1 MLPAERLRDK
11 LLTIEGKGYG
21 AYKALTGAYRFPRH
35 VLYVDHVQPDP
46 FAPPSLLRVRVDM
59 AEAQLPPDLWATRVR
74 RVALEDF
81 LARRMAEALRAHVR
95 PRRGAGRSGQVTVD
109 AGGQEILERTAVR
122 LTEEYVEVRLAAAL
136 PAEGRRPLPK
146 DATALFFDELP
157 RALEAALSWSR
168 LDGAAARRHVEV
180 AEDHAAL
187 QAALRDHGLVAFVA
201 EGAILP
207 RESGVSELPLSAH
220 RAVPFRAPEGLRVT
234 LHAPNRGPVT
244 GMGIPRGITL
254 VVGGGFHGKSTL
266 LRALVRGVY
275 PHVPGDGREYVVTLP
290 EAVKIRAED
299 GRRIARVDISPF
311 IGTLPGGVETTA
323 FSTDNASGST
333 SQAANIMEALEVGAQ
348 VLLMD
353 EDTCATNFMIRD
365 ELMQRLVPKAL
376 EPITPFVDQVRH
388 LRDALGV
395 STILV
400 IGGSGDYLG
409 VADTVILMD
418 HFVPRVVTA
427 EAHRLAAEH
436 RDRRTPEGRPFGPP
450 RPRLPLPQGF
460 NPYRGRRVRVNARGV
475 RTIVFGRDVI
485 DLSAVEQVVDESQT
499 RAIGDA
505 IFYAL
510 EQEYFDGTRTLS
522 QVLDALMADIDRRG
536 LEVLSTFEGHPG
548 DYARPRR
555 FEVAAAINRL
565 RTLVVRQAGETEAAA
580 RADAAEMAAGAQPA
594 AGPGSTAPA
603 GEARQDRPPQE

>member
-1 MLPAERLRDK
+1 
-11 LLTIEGKGYG
+11 
-21 AYKALTGAYRFPRH
+21 
-35 VLYVDHVQPDP
+35 
-46 FAPPSLLRVRVDM
+46 
-59 AEAQLPPDLWATRVR
+59 
-74 RVALEDF
+74 
-81 LARRMAEALRAHVR
+81 
-95 PRRGAGRSGQVTVD
+95 
-109 AGGQEILERTAVR
+109 
-122 LTEEYVEVRLAAAL
+122 
-136 PAEGRRPLPK
+136 
-146 DATALFFDELP
+146 
-157 RALEAALSWSR
+157 
-168 LDGAAARRHVEV
+168 
-180 AEDHAAL
+180 
-187 QAALRDHGLVAFVA
+187 
-201 EGAILP
+201 
-207 RESGVSELPLSAH
+207 
-220 RAVPFRAPEGLRVT
+220 
-234 LHAPNRGPVT
+234 
-244 GMGIPRGITL
+244 
-254 VVGGGFHGKSTL
+254 L

-594 AGPGSTAPA
+594 GGPESTAPA